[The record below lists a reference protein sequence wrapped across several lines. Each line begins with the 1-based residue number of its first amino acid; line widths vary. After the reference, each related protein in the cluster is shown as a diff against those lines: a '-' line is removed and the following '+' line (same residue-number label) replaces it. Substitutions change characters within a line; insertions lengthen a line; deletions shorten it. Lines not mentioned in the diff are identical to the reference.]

1 MPIVFVNIKNDDSED
16 THGYYAT
23 WDGRK
28 WKHGERIGDMKGD
41 VDIRSYT
48 SPGVAE
54 FLGKLFIVYLKKD
67 TPDLYYAVYD
77 GSRWAGP
84 FTVASDQVFA
94 KSKFSP
100 SLEVYNGK
108 MYTCFVGDGKNSNTI
123 RMAIFDRGFN
133 AWFGGEKISTDTGDQ
148 PESAFNPSLTE
159 FSDKLY
165 MIYRGLSNSKKRIY
179 YAYFDEIAW
188 HGNQHIESPDG
199 TVAQSDHAPSSVVLN
214 DDLYVF
220 FTDLDGDISFA
231 TYQGDTWTSVN
242 KISSVSPLNPKS
254 SGTPTAVVY
263 QDKLYVYYRGY
274 ISSSLYFMCFDGK
287 SWSGNTLL
295 NASGNWDESED
306 YVSVTISNDMEV
318 RTYKNWMKD
327 LNAKDS
333 ILDVNLPGA
342 HDAVAAYSSVSDWI
356 RFMWVNQNETLDKQL
371 EAGARL
377 FDIRL
382 EIVDDGGKP
391 GFMTVHAGFL
401 DYTNVGRF
409 GSLTEKLDWA
419 KAFLEENPTEFV
431 VFFWRISIKGD
442 KFTSKQIRSG
452 LSKLFER
459 YTTLSRNGNITVEE
473 ACGKII
479 LFNGNYSEFPHLIG
493 PYMHW
498 SGNTGGEFITDTT
511 LRYPVW
517 AQDRWNDYTLLSSAE
532 QEKYSYVEEAFGKKQ
547 KGTMVFNF
555 ASAIIGEFIPLGV
568 YVNSMFVY
576 DLGNEPKENRLM
588 PGGWTFFDFLTSSY
602 CTDKYGYLSAIDLII
617 DSNYGW
623 QNYPDSFTFCV
634 KSEI

>member
-23 WDGRK
+23 WDGKK
-28 WKHGERIGDMKGD
+28 WKYGEQIGDMKGD
-41 VDIRSYT
+41 VDVRSYT

-67 TPDLYYAVYD
+67 TRDLYYAVYD
-77 GSRWAGP
+77 GNRWVGP
-84 FTVASDQVFA
+84 FPVESEQVFA

-100 SLEVYNGK
+100 SLAVYNGK
-108 MYTCFVGDGKNSNTI
+108 MYICFIGDGKDSNTV
-123 RMAIFDRGFN
+123 RMAIFDRGYN
-133 AWFGGEKISTDTGDQ
+133 AWFGGEKITTDTGNQ

-159 FSDKLY
+159 FSDNLY

-179 YAYFDEIAW
+179 YAYFDETVW
-188 HGNQHIESPDG
+188 RGNLHIESPDG
-199 TVAQSDHAPSSVVLN
+199 MLAQSNSPPSSIVLN
-214 DDLYVF
+214 DTLYAF
-220 FTDLDGDISFA
+220 FTDLDDDISYA
-231 TYQGDTWTSVN
+231 TYEGDTWTSVN

-254 SGTPTAVVY
+254 SGTPTVVVY
-263 QDKLYVYYRGY
+263 QDKLYVYYRGH
-274 ISSSLYFMCFDGK
+274 ISSSLYFLCFDGK

-295 NASGNWDESED
+295 NASGNWDQSEN
-306 YVSVTISNDMEV
+306 YVSVTTSNDMEV

-327 LNAKDS
+327 LCADDS
-333 ILDVNLPGA
+333 ILDVNLPGT
-342 HDAVAAYSSVSDWI
+342 HDAVAAYSSITDWI

-382 EIVDDGGKP
+382 EVVDDGGKP

-401 DYTNVGRF
+401 DYTNVGQF
-409 GSLTEKLDWA
+409 GSLAEKLDWA
-419 KAFLEENPTEFV
+419 KSFLDENPTEFV
-431 VFFWRISIKGD
+431 VFFWRISIKGEQ
-442 KFTSKQIRSG
+442 FTSKQIRSG
-452 LSKLFER
+452 LSKLFAS
-459 YTTLSRNGNITVEE
+459 YDTLSRNGNITVGE
-473 ACGKII
+473 ARGNVI

-511 LRYPVW
+511 VTYPVW
-517 AQDRWNDYTLLSSAE
+517 AQDRWNDYALLSSAE
-532 QEKYSYVEEAFGKKQ
+532 QEKYSYVKSAFSENQ
-547 KGTMVFNF
+547 NGTMVFNF
-555 ASAIIGEFIPLGV
+555 ASAVIGESIPLGV

-576 DLGNEPKENRLM
+576 DLGSEPKENRLM

-623 QNYPDSFTFCV
+623 QNYPDSFTFCF